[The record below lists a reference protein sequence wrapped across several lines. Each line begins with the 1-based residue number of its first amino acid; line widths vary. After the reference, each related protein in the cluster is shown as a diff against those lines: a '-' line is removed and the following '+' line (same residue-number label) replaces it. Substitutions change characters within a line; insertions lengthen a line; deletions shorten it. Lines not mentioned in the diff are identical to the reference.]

1 MKLLCS
7 LAKWGL
13 LNDSLFLPVG
23 FCCLSKFMWSI
34 EFTRNI
40 APELTPSVYFAGL
53 SFDEFESDFFLISNL
68 GEHYKTLSSWLN
80 DAERSPSNSP
90 ILSLLTSVSS
100 VSGNKVSS
108 RAGFAKDFLLLSF
121 VSTSTGYLFFSL
133 SKSYRKS
140 ELISSVAV
148 GLFRGSSSMHY
159 AMNCDKSTSFILS
172 NDLGLIPVF
181 TFL

>member
-23 FCCLSKFMWSI
+23 FCCISKFMWSI
-34 EFTRNI
+34 EFTLNI

-53 SFDEFESDFFLISNL
+53 SLDEFESDFFLISNL
-68 GEHYKTLSSWLN
+68 GEHYKTLPSWLN

-108 RAGFAKDFLLLSF
+108 RAGFAMDFL
-121 VSTSTGYLFFSL
+121 
-133 SKSYRKS
+133 
-140 ELISSVAV
+140 
-148 GLFRGSSSMHY
+148 
-159 AMNCDKSTSFILS
+159 
-172 NDLGLIPVF
+172 
-181 TFL
+181 